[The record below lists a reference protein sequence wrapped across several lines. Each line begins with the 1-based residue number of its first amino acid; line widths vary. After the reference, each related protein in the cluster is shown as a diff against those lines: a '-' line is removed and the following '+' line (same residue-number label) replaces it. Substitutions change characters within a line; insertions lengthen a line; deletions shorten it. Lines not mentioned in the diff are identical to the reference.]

1 MAVSLSKDII
11 RPGARVAFQSYG
23 ALHTGTVTRA
33 NPDTSLVWVR
43 PDGFRHERFAHRAS
57 ITAI

>member
-1 MAVSLSKDII
+1 MAVSLSKDSIL
-11 RPGARVAFQSYG
+11 PGARVAFESYG
-23 ALHTGTVTRA
+23 ALCTGTVTRA
-33 NPDTSLVWVR
+33 NPDTSLVWIR